1 MSDDPEELA
10 AWLSDVSNDP
20 VKFVETA
27 FEWGTGEL
35 ANSSG
40 PEPWQRWL
48 LEQIRDG
55 LKTPGEAIKIALA
68 SGHGIG
74 KSALCSWVALWA
86 VSTFPDTRG
95 FITAS
100 SEAMLMTRFR
110 AELRT
115 WFRRFKAQNF
125 FELTA
130 TSLISRDANHEQTW
144 RLDLL
149 AWNQNRPE
157 AFAGLH
163 NAGRR
168 ILVIFDEASAI
179 EAPIWETVEAVAT
192 DADAQVIWLVCGNPL
207 HPVGR
212 FRDSFERYAHR
223 WINKHVNSLEVSFT
237 NKPQL
242 QRWMEDYGEDS
253 DFVRTRVLGE
263 FPRTAS
269 TQFIG
274 PELVQEAMDRELIPS
289 RTDPLVI
296 GVDVARF
303 GDDESV
309 IFPRK
314 GMDART
320 FKPLTFRNIPL
331 DKLEDQVVAFCNAH
345 HVTQILCDGTGV
357 GGGLVD
363 HLRRRGY
370 LVTDVQFG
378 SKADQQI
385 DGTRFANKRAEIWG
399 LMRNA
404 LRNLCLPNSQVLKE
418 QLTGP
423 EYTFSRTSD
432 AILLEPKDAMKRR
445 GVPSPD
451 LADALACTFGAEI
464 ATLPALS
471 DWVQPHGAMSEYDPF
486 SQAAM
491 EGRYSDAV
499 IGRPQR
505 YYAPGW
511 AGLKESE

>member
-149 AWNQNRPE
+149 AWNRNRPE

-212 FRDSFERYAHR
+212 FRRFLRALRS
-223 WINKHVNSLEVSFT
+223 SL
-237 NKPQL
+237 
-242 QRWMEDYGEDS
+242 
-253 DFVRTRVLGE
+253 
-263 FPRTAS
+263 
-269 TQFIG
+269 
-274 PELVQEAMDRELIPS
+274 
-289 RTDPLVI
+289 
-296 GVDVARF
+296 
-303 GDDESV
+303 
-309 IFPRK
+309 
-314 GMDART
+314 
-320 FKPLTFRNIPL
+320 
-331 DKLEDQVVAFCNAH
+331 
-345 HVTQILCDGTGV
+345 
-357 GGGLVD
+357 
-363 HLRRRGY
+363 
-370 LVTDVQFG
+370 
-378 SKADQQI
+378 DQQACQF
-385 DGTRFANKRAEIWG
+385 TR
-399 LMRNA
+399 
-404 LRNLCLPNSQVLKE
+404 S
-418 QLTGP
+418 
-423 EYTFSRTSD
+423 
-432 AILLEPKDAMKRR
+432 
-445 GVPSPD
+445 
-451 LADALACTFGAEI
+451 
-464 ATLPALS
+464 
-471 DWVQPHGAMSEYDPF
+471 
-486 SQAAM
+486 
-491 EGRYSDAV
+491 
-499 IGRPQR
+499 
-505 YYAPGW
+505 
-511 AGLKESE
+511 

>member
-20 VKFVETA
+20 VKSVETA

-40 PEPWQRWL
+40 PEPCQRRL

-95 FITAS
+95 LITAS

-207 HPVGR
+207 HPKG
-212 FRDSFERYAHR
+212 FA
-223 WINKHVNSLEVSFT
+223 
-237 NKPQL
+237 
-242 QRWMEDYGEDS
+242 
-253 DFVRTRVLGE
+253 
-263 FPRTAS
+263 
-269 TQFIG
+269 
-274 PELVQEAMDRELIPS
+274 IPS
-289 RTDPLVI
+289 
-296 GVDVARF
+296 
-303 GDDESV
+303 S
-309 IFPRK
+309 
-314 GMDART
+314 
-320 FKPLTFRNIPL
+320 
-331 DKLEDQVVAFCNAH
+331 
-345 HVTQILCDGTGV
+345 
-357 GGGLVD
+357 
-363 HLRRRGY
+363 
-370 LVTDVQFG
+370 
-378 SKADQQI
+378 
-385 DGTRFANKRAEIWG
+385 
-399 LMRNA
+399 
-404 LRNLCLPNSQVLKE
+404 
-418 QLTGP
+418 
-423 EYTFSRTSD
+423 
-432 AILLEPKDAMKRR
+432 
-445 GVPSPD
+445 
-451 LADALACTFGAEI
+451 
-464 ATLPALS
+464 ATLIAGSTSMSIHSKLVSLTNRNFNVGWKTTGKTATSSGPACSESFPAPLPPNLS
-471 DWVQPHGAMSEYDPF
+471 GPS
-486 SQAAM
+486 
-491 EGRYSDAV
+491 
-499 IGRPQR
+499 
-505 YYAPGW
+505 
-511 AGLKESE
+511 